1 MAGTLPPLFEITEDD
16 HAGYAAVTAY
26 TLLALTIVV
35 VVTRLAARWFIG
47 RIIYSDD
54 ILLGM
59 ATLFAILQTVMV
71 QQAMHNGLGRRKYQY
86 VAQILLVV
94 TMAFGKLSLGL
105 LFRSLMATTR
115 YARANWAIIG
125 VVIAWAVSSSFA
137 LIFRCDLPTP
147 WNWIDPEHCVNQR
160 MLFEAIGIINITT
173 DAAIAILPCLMLR
186 SLRLSY
192 FKRMRMM
199 LLLSSR
205 VFVCAATGFQIR
217 NTLRMLRAHDPVW
230 ATTRVTIW
238 DQVSMNL
245 SIITTAIPS
254 LGRLVMELQPSNFSF
269 PINEGP
275 MDIPSLD
282 GKFQPSSRRSSLSRD
297 LHMRSLNVGTS
308 IHGTQ
313 WRDTIMEDDE
323 SLDQLVRTPSSQGGI
338 QQTLDFEV
346 H

>member
-59 ATLFAILQTVMV
+59 ATESESARGELV
-71 QQAMHNGLGRRKYQY
+71 QFLKYQY